1 MIDNPLLPD
10 TVISEEAEAP
20 EDTAGRGPAEAPM
33 EAPHSWPALTFD
45 ADEFIQY
52 VKDHELSEAEAYE
65 FLAVVWVYVVAWVD
79 LGFGIHPVQ
88 QAQKARGAKAREDD
102 VRKDAA
108 VLDHESAL
116 VVSCREAFNEN
127 TKDETARRPKRHRAG
142 RKDS

>member
-1 MIDNPLLPD
+1 MTDDPLFPD
-10 TVISEEAEAP
+10 TVISEEAEVS
-20 EDTAGRGPAEAPM
+20 EDTTGRGLADALPEPSQ
-33 EAPHSWPALTFD
+33 SWPALTFN

-88 QAQKARGAKAREDD
+88 QAQKAREAKVREGA
-102 VRKDAA
+102 VRKDNAK
-108 VLDHESAL
+108 LDHESAL
-116 VVSCREAFNEN
+116 VVSCREAFNEK
-127 TKDETARRPKRHRAG
+127 TKDETVQRSKGRRAG